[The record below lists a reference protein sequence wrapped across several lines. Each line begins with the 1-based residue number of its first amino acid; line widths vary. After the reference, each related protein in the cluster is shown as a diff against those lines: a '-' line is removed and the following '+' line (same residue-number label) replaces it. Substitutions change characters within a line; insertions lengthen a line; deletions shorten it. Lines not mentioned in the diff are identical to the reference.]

1 MSDFTSR
8 TNRRNAILASAVIA
22 LSFSATAQAA
32 PGYPSKPITLVVP
45 FSAGAGTDQVA
56 RAIAEKLG
64 TMMGAPV
71 LVENRPGA
79 AGVIGATYVAK
90 SAADGHTLLFTPNSF
105 SFAQLISGGG
115 SKPAYNPID
124 SFKPVIEVCKT
135 PVFLVAG
142 PQPGIKSFQEAL
154 ATSKKTTLT
163 YGSAGSGSITHL
175 IGEAV
180 NQATGINLDHVPYK
194 GTSQAVVDLLGG
206 HVAYSY
212 ASMSTIEPHLK
223 TQKMRI
229 LATTGNTRTELAPD
243 VPTLAELGYPKVNI
257 VSWYGVFAPQGTSD
271 SIITLLNGHIDKILK
286 MPDVVETLRKQG
298 STPVGGPASALAQ
311 TNKMDAASYQKLIK
325 ELNITAN

>member
-1 MSDFTSR
+1 MSDSPRST
-8 TNRRNAILASAVIA
+8 TRRNAILAATVIA
-22 LSFSATAQAA
+22 FSLPGIASSAQN
-32 PGYPSKPITLVVP
+32 YPSKPITLVVP

-56 RAIAEKLG
+56 RAVAEKLG
-64 TMMGAPV
+64 GMMGATV

-90 SAADGHTLLFTPNSF
+90 AVADGHTLLFTPNSF

-115 SKPAYNPID
+115 KPAYSPID

-142 PQPGIKSFQEAL
+142 PQPGVKTFQEAL
-154 ATSKKTTLT
+154 TTSKKTTLT

-180 NQATGINLDHVPYK
+180 NQATGINLEHVPYK

-243 VPTLAELGYPKVNI
+243 VPTIAELGYPKVNI
-257 VSWYGVFAPQGTSD
+257 MSWYGIFAPQGTSD
-271 SIITLLNGHIDKILK
+271 SIISLLNGHIDKILK
-286 MPDVVETLRKQG
+286 MPDVIETLKKQG
-298 STPVGGPASALAQ
+298 STPVGGPASALNQ
-311 TNKMDAASYQKLIK
+311 TNRADAAVYQKLIK